1 MAREERTGKG
11 GGQRGAPHGGRG
23 RKVSGKRR
31 RHNTPPHREERPKNR
46 PLLLDSAAAAVV
58 FVRRPAPGLGVRFRR
73 VTSWKSRIF
82 FGVWSWGLRDGGSR
96 DRASMW
102 LCLSLPPVLRFSSSS
117 GSTFSASPLRAVF
130 LWSLPP
136 PLYGSA
142 PLAPPVSP
150 LPVETFYRLELTAAA
165 LSNPK
170 S

>member
-1 MAREERTGKG
+1 MAQEERAGKG

-58 FVRRPAPGLGVRFRR
+58 FVQRPAPGPAGNRESF
-73 VTSWKSRIF
+73 SG
-82 FGVWSWGLRDGGSR
+82 FGVGVSATVGRVIGQACGFVFLFLRFSVF
-96 DRASMW
+96 
-102 LCLSLPPVLRFSSSS
+102 LLPPVLLSPPLLFVQFSSGLCLLS
-117 GSTFSASPLRAVF
+117 V
-130 LWSLPP
+130 
-136 PLYGSA
+136 
-142 PLAPPVSP
+142 APPISP

-165 LSNPK
+165 PKPLSNPK